1 MNRVNVDPSI
11 DQYLG
16 RVRASLRGL
25 SPAKADEILL
35 ELRSHL
41 LERSASGG
49 AREAIASLGEPET
62 LARQYREDDTLAR
75 AECARSPIVLLQSLI
90 LLRRGSAMGWLV
102 LFLCA
107 TGYAW
112 AIALAAAAVEK
123 ILSPRDVGLWI
134 GPGFPRLTVDG
145 ATPQG
150 FHEVLGWWMV
160 PFGLA
165 MCVLL
170 LGVTRQFGLW
180 WIRRRK

>member
-1 MNRVNVDPSI
+1 MSRVDVDPI
-11 DQYLG
+11 LEQYLE

-25 SPAKADEILL
+25 TPAKADEILL

-49 AREAIASLGEPET
+49 PREAITSLGEPEA
-62 LARQYREDDTLAR
+62 LARQYREDDTVAR
-75 AECARSPIVLLQSLI
+75 AECARSPIVLLHSLI
-90 LLRRGSAMGWLV
+90 LLRRRSVMGWAV

-107 TGYAW
+107 LGYAW
-112 AIALAAAAVEK
+112 AIVLAAAAVEK
-123 ILSPRDVGLWI
+123 ILSPRDVGFWVGAGL
-134 GPGFPRLTVDG
+134 PRLTVDG

-165 MCVLL
+165 TCALL
-170 LGVTRQFGLW
+170 LVVTRQIGLW

>member
-1 MNRVNVDPSI
+1 MSRIDVDPTI
-11 DQYLG
+11 DRYLE
-16 RVRASLRGL
+16 RVRAGL
-25 SPAKADEILL
+25 EGLPSTKAEEIVL

-41 LERSASGG
+41 LERAALGN
-49 AREAIASLGEPET
+49 AQEAVAALGEPET
-62 LARQYREDDTLAR
+62 LARQYREDDTFAR

-134 GPGFPRLTVDG
+134 GHGFPRLTVDG